1 MGGRCCIEPHGPAER
16 VARKSAQLAGCPP
29 AGAPSRDRPHLVQ
42 AAEAAQR
49 LSPRAKAG
57 GRCCIEPA
65 RREYISAG
73 GPPPSAP
80 QKSAHELAQQEQT
93 SASGKQSFWTIRL
106 RMGVRED
113 ADMDGV
119 NARSIA
125 HCTTVDIFE
134 AINRP
139 ATSGGAP
146 AIKKRKRDTGKLPSW
161 DMIKEVLFRC
171 VLNAGGLLPNAL
183 ASPHVDDALTTDWI
197 ISN

>member
-1 MGGRCCIEPHGPAER
+1 
-16 VARKSAQLAGCPP
+16 
-29 AGAPSRDRPHLVQ
+29 
-42 AAEAAQR
+42 
-49 LSPRAKAG
+49 
-57 GRCCIEPA
+57 
-65 RREYISAG
+65 
-73 GPPPSAP
+73 
-80 QKSAHELAQQEQT
+80 
-93 SASGKQSFWTIRL
+93 
-106 RMGVRED
+106 MGVRED